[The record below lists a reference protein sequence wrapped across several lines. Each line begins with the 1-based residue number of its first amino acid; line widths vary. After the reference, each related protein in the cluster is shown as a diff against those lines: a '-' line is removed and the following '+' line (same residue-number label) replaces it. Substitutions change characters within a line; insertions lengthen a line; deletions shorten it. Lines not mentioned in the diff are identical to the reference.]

1 MMMAPAPL
9 PPKQSDFYNVVC
21 NGTWL
26 NRSQFSQAQADFRES
41 DNKFKSQQL
50 AQQNKDWFQQS
61 AEASSNPF
69 SAAFSANRA
78 GANAVATAVALSP
91 TVPQTSP
98 FLEEARGFYSKIS
111 ENLAQIRLNLSLAL
125 IKTVEMPKIMTQG
138 FLALFAIAFFSNR
151 KDLTTS
157 TGNSK
162 TEDQEAIMKEADD
175 KRESPKIF
183 NTNVVRA
190 ASGGAGASS

>member
-9 PPKQSDFYNVVC
+9 PPKQSDFYNIVC

-41 DNKFKSQQL
+41 DTKFKSEQL

-61 AEASSNPF
+61 AEANPF
-69 SAAFSANRA
+69 AVAFSANRA
-78 GANAVATAVALSP
+78 GANAATTAVALL
-91 TVPQTSP
+91 PQTSP
-98 FLEEARGFYSKIS
+98 FLAEARGFYSKLS

-125 IKTVEMPKIMTQG
+125 IRTVEMPKLMTQG
-138 FLALFAIAFFSNR
+138 FLALFAVAFFSGR
-151 KDLTTS
+151 KNLTTS
-157 TGNSK
+157 TGTAK
-162 TEDQEAIMKEADD
+162 TDEQEAIMKAADD

-183 NTNVVRA
+183 NTNVVKA
-190 ASGGAGASS
+190 TAGGAGTSS